1 LIVFS
6 TQERK
11 METFIVYI
19 DDKQYALQQLVPML
33 QPHGVSAAP
42 ARWVLV
48 GCPPS
53 LNRHTGRWLTRTA
66 QKKWRQQW
74 TQATT
79 AEVVRLLETSGNS
92 VSVRTAHGSLLA
104 FTQQLKGELGNA
116 RVMDARRPK
125 LAVHLAAVTPGQ
137 PQEPSHWAVPS
148 GMLAMGAA
156 MVMVSD

>member
-1 LIVFS
+1 
-6 TQERK
+6 

-33 QPHGVSAAP
+33 QTHGSSVQP

-66 QKKWRQQW
+66 QKRWRQEW
-74 TQATT
+74 TQATA
-79 AEVVRLLETSGNS
+79 AEVVRLLETTGNS

-104 FTQQLKGELGNA
+104 FTQQLKGELGPA

-125 LAVHLAAVTPGQ
+125 LAVDSAPVTPGQ
-137 PQEPSHWAVPS
+137 PHETSRWAVPS
-148 GMLAMGAA
+148 GVLAMGAA